1 MSYSKILLALC
12 KVLAENKGI
21 KTFFA
26 FCEWFGTM
34 GWPKG
39 RPKAKGVGNTGKGR
53 VKGVPNK
60 ITQSVKEAFDYAFNA
75 NGGAEWLKTWAKDN
89 PDVFFK
95 IYGKRLPQAVE
106 VSGPEGGPMQTIIRV
121 KLVGP
126 SSDPTD

>member
-1 MSYSKILLALC
+1 
-12 KVLAENKGI
+12 
-21 KTFFA
+21 
-26 FCEWFGTM
+26 M

-39 RPKAKGVGNTGKGR
+39 KARARGLGNTGLGR

-60 ITQSVKEAFDYAFNA
+60 LTRTVKEAFDYAFEA
-75 NGGAEWLKTWAKDN
+75 NGGAEWLKTWANDN

-126 SSDPTD
+126 SSDQTE